1 MTKDRLA
8 ALKAA
13 QEEAD
18 EFEVE
23 MPTTEN
29 PATAEF
35 FKKVEE
41 VMELIEKMKADV
53 EEVKRTQSSILS
65 SPGSDDKLKHQLD
78 DLMTTIKKSSNAVR
92 GRLKTMEQEIEK
104 TEESGEASADLRIR
118 KTQHSMLLQKFVH
131 TMTDYNQT
139 QVDYRGRCK
148 SRIQRQLEIAGKQ
161 TTAEQVEEML
171 ESGNAQIFTEG
182 IVTDTAQMKQTLA
195 DIEARHAD
203 IKKLEQSIF
212 ELHEMFVDMANLVE
226 SQGEMIDRIE
236 FHVGKAVDYVKAGTE
251 DTRKA
256 LKLQR
261 EARKKKI
268 MILVCVAITLVI
280 IVPMVGSFLPIP
292 GL

>member
-1 MTKDRLA
+1 M
-8 ALKAA
+8 
-13 QEEAD
+13 
-18 EFEVE
+18 
-23 MPTTEN
+23 
-29 PATAEF
+29 
-35 FKKVEE
+35 
-41 VMELIEKMKADV
+41 
-53 EEVKRTQSSILS
+53 
-65 SPGSDDKLKHQLD
+65 H
-78 DLMTTIKKSSNAVR
+78 TIKKSSNLVR
-92 GRLKTMEQEIEK
+92 GRLKNMEQEIEK
-104 TEESGEASADLRIR
+104 MEESGEQSADLRIR

-139 QVDYRGRCK
+139 QVDYRERCK

-161 TTAEQVEEML
+161 TTAEEVEEML

-236 FHVGKAVDYVKAGTE
+236 FHVGKAVEYVKAGTE

-268 MILVCVAITLVI
+268 MIIICIIITGVI
-280 IVPMVGSFLPIP
+280 LVPMMSSFIP